1 MITVEEHSPGTFCFL
16 APPNSPPWILTPNLA
31 SLKPEMVL
39 GDATEI
45 KTGCKALS
53 K

>member
-1 MITVEEHSPGTFCFL
+1 MITVEEHSPGTFCFPAL
-16 APPNSPPWILTPNLA
+16 PKCPLWILTPNLA

-39 GDATEI
+39 GDAIEI